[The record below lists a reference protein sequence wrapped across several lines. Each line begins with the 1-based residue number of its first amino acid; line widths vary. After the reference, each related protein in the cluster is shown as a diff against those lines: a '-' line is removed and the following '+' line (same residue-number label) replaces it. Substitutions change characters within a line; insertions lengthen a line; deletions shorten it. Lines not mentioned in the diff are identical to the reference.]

1 MSHHYFVNKFLQEIS
16 IIIILISYLNFH
28 GSKSTRFAI
37 IYYQFIIKKVCDG
50 LNEIY
55 QHLVY
60 KSYKAWFN
68 TCKKHLLTVTS
79 CRCFDLAIYTDFFTL
94 INNTAFLYDKLLR
107 KFSVFSPLGHFSKV
121 TSTYYTILSFIL
133 LLKIYHLNS
142 KLSLRLGWPCL

>member
-1 MSHHYFVNKFLQEIS
+1 MSRHYFVNKFLQEIS

-60 KSYKAWFN
+60 KSYKA
-68 TCKKHLLTVTS
+68 
-79 CRCFDLAIYTDFFTL
+79 
-94 INNTAFLYDKLLR
+94 
-107 KFSVFSPLGHFSKV
+107 
-121 TSTYYTILSFIL
+121 
-133 LLKIYHLNS
+133 
-142 KLSLRLGWPCL
+142 

>member
-79 CRCFDLAIYTDFFTL
+79 CRCFDLAIYTDLFTL
-94 INNTAFLYDKLLR
+94 INNIASLYDFESSQFFLLWVTSAKLL
-107 KFSVFSPLGHFSKV
+107 PL
-121 TSTYYTILSFIL
+121 TILYFLSFCSWKYI
-133 LLKIYHLNS
+133 I
-142 KLSLRLGWPCL
+142 